1 MRSDDFGGVRTLPA
15 HNLARQCPRIC
26 QTPRPG
32 EVWFDEIVQRG
43 YKSGMSSP
51 SVSSFSSEGGTR
63 LRLLNVKEVAKRLD
77 LSLPRVYELARG
89 GILPVVRLGRQIRVD
104 ESRLIAW
111 INDGGRAS
119 PLELPRLR
127 VPDESFASRIGD
139 SLPDQVDALAALE

>member
-1 MRSDDFGGVRTLPA
+1 
-15 HNLARQCPRIC
+15 
-26 QTPRPG
+26 
-32 EVWFDEIVQRG
+32 
-43 YKSGMSSP
+43 MSSP

-104 ESRLIAW
+104 EGRLIAW